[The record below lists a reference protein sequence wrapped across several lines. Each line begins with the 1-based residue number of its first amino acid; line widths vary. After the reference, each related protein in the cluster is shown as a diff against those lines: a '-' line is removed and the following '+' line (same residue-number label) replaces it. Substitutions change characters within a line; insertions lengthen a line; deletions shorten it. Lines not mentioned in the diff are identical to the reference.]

1 MSRYRYPMSM
11 QLLLPRDYRNDRE
24 IDDRLRALRDA
35 GFSGV
40 ELNIV
45 DPELVEP
52 AELAAFLDGY
62 GLSMVAL
69 ATGAAAR
76 AHGLSL
82 SDPDAARR
90 DLAVERTRRFV
101 GFSAAMGAAVI
112 VGYLQGPPG
121 PDPRLLRPLF
131 RESLSRLDPVVRA
144 ARVPLV
150 VEAVTRFYSPVATR
164 LDQAWEIVRDF
175 DNPWFRIMPDTFNMN
190 IEEKDVREALRVH
203 LGRYDAVHFSDNN
216 RLFPGHGA
224 IDFAGL
230 AQFLREIGFKGRI
243 GIEGEI
249 ERSFREDLAV
259 CMAVL
264 GPALAVEGGAA
275 TR

>member
-1 MSRYRYPMSM
+1 MSRYRYPLSM
-11 QLLLPRDYRNDRE
+11 QLLLPREYRRDAE
-24 IDDRLRALRDA
+24 LDDRLAALRQA

-45 DPELVEP
+45 DPEQVDP
-52 AELAAFLDGY
+52 TDLAAFLSGY
-62 GLSMVAL
+62 GLPMAAF

-82 SDPDAARR
+82 SDPDPAHRAH
-90 DLAVERTRRFV
+90 AVEKTRRFV
-101 GFSAAMGAAVI
+101 EFAAAMGACVI

-121 PDPRLLRPLF
+121 PDPRVLRPLF
-131 RESLSRLDPVVRA
+131 RESLARLDPIVRA

-150 VEAVTRFYSPVATR
+150 IEAVTRFYSPVATR
-164 LDQAWEIVRDF
+164 LDQAWDF
-175 DNPWFRIMPDTFNMN
+175 IKAFENPWFRIMPDTFNMN
-190 IEEKDVREALRVH
+190 IEERDPRQALRAH

-230 AQFLREIGFKGRI
+230 ADFLTKIGFEGRI

-249 ERSFREDLAV
+249 ERSFREDLDV
-259 CMAVL
+259 CMGVL
-264 GPALAVEGGAA
+264 APALA
-275 TR
+275 T

>member
-1 MSRYRYPMSM
+1 M
-11 QLLLPRDYRNDRE
+11 QLLLPREYRGDRE
-24 IDDRLRALRDA
+24 LDDRLRALREA
-35 GFSGV
+35 GFSSV
-40 ELNIV
+40 ELNVV
-45 DPELVEP
+45 DPEAVDTVD
-52 AELAAFLDGY
+52 LAAFLSVY
-62 GLSMVAL
+62 GLPMAAF
-69 ATGAAAR
+69 ATGAAAK

-82 SDPDAARR
+82 SDPDPARR
-90 DLAVERTRRFV
+90 ARAVEKTRGFV
-101 GFSAAMGAAVI
+101 EFAAAMKASVI

-121 PDPRLLRPLF
+121 PDAGLLRPLF
-131 RESLSRLDPVVRA
+131 RESLSRLDPIVRA

-164 LDQAWEIVRDF
+164 LDQAWELVKEF
-175 DNPWFRIMPDTFNMN
+175 DNPWLRIMPDTFNMN
-190 IEEKDVREALRVH
+190 IEERDSRQALLAH

-230 AQFLREIGFKGRI
+230 AGFLRQIGFEGRI

-264 GPALAVEGGAA
+264 GPALAD
-275 TR
+275 

>member
-1 MSRYRYPMSM
+1 MSRYRHPLSM
-11 QLLLPRDYRNDRE
+11 QLLLSRDYRSDAE
-24 IDDRLRALRDA
+24 LDDRLRALAAA
-35 GFSGV
+35 GFSSV

-45 DPELVEP
+45 APEAIDPSD
-52 AELAAFLDGY
+52 LAAFLSGY
-62 GLSMVAL
+62 GLPMAAF

-82 SDPDAARR
+82 SDPDPAARAR
-90 DLAVERTRRFV
+90 AVQRTCEFV
-101 GFSAAMGAAVI
+101 NFAAAMGAAVI

-121 PDPRLLRPLF
+121 PDPLLLRPLF
-131 RESLSRLDPVVRA
+131 RESLARLDPVVRA

-164 LDQAWEIVRDF
+164 LDQAWDF
-175 DNPWFRIMPDTFNMN
+175 IRGFRNPWFRIMPDTFNMN
-190 IEEKDVREALRVH
+190 IEERDTRAALRAH

-230 AQFLREIGFKGRI
+230 AAFLSEIGFQGRI
-243 GIEGEI
+243 GIEGEL

-264 GPALAVEGGAA
+264 GPALA
-275 TR
+275 R